1 MSRVVNTN
9 SPGKRRNQHMRAG
22 AELLRRL
29 SQKPAIDDEARDMMA
44 ALVYSLRG
52 VEESLEDAT
61 DAWEKRDYWMK
72 AEQFRQKWMWVGTSA
87 DELDAILWAEDW
99 GRLPVFMINIL
110 PNYAEITIN
119 KFTRDSDLWDGMYK
133 RFQAERS
140 R

>member
-44 ALVYSLRG
+44 ALVFSLRG

-87 DELDAILWAEDW
+87 DELDAILRSEDW
-99 GRLPVFMINIL
+99 GRLPIFMINIL
-110 PNYAEITIN
+110 PNYSEITIN

-133 RFQAERS
+133 KFQAERS

>member
-44 ALVYSLRG
+44 ALVFSLRG

-87 DELDAILWAEDW
+87 DELDAILRSEDW

-110 PNYAEITIN
+110 PNYSEITIN

-133 RFQAERS
+133 KFQAERS